1 MERNVFGM
9 ETLTEVAKSWIRV
22 SNFESS
28 NEEHVIQT
36 SSPTLF
42 RIRAARGA
50 SMRDHSL
57 SVQV

>member
-42 RIRAARGA
+42 RIRARGA